1 MDNNLASIKEK
12 RVQKII
18 NNLEKNNMKGYF
30 VKDTEELKETLQNL
44 LNEGDTVGIGGSMT
58 IFETGVLEFLR
69 NGNYNLLDRYKE
81 GNTPDDIKEL
91 YRKAFFAN
99 AYVTST
105 NSLTEKGELFNVDG
119 NGNRVAAMAW
129 GPDKVIVICGTNK
142 IVKDEHAALERNKTI
157 AAPANATRLSLDTPC
172 KELGYCVEC
181 SHPQRICCTYVT
193 IKKQRV
199 KDRINVIIVDGEF
212 GY

>member
-12 RVQKII
+12 RVQKVIS
-18 NNLEKNNMKGYF
+18 NLEKNNMKGYF
-30 VKDTEELKETLQNL
+30 VKDTEELKETLQNI

-91 YRKAFFAN
+91 YRKAFFAD
-99 AYVTST
+99 AYVAST
-105 NSLTEKGELFNVDG
+105 NALTEKGELFNVDG

-129 GPDKVIVICGTNK
+129 GPDKVIVICGINK
-142 IVKDEHAALERNKTI
+142 IVKDENAALERNKTI

-181 SHPQRICCTYVT
+181 NHPQRICCTYVT

-199 KDRINVIIVDGEF
+199 KDRINVIIIDGEY